1 MARLPYLEKS
11 QLPAEHQ
18 DLMKREIALY
28 KQLVHSPGALRA
40 FQGLGSYI
48 RFGSPLDG
56 RLRELAILQVG
67 YLARS
72 AYEWSHHIKIAH
84 DFGVSDADIA
94 ALIDETEGR
103 PATLDALTRL
113 VLKGA
118 REVTAAGKMAA
129 NTFAALQTHLPNE
142 QLVDLI
148 VSIAFY
154 NAVVRYLGTM
164 QIDNEPE
171 YQKYLADFP
180 FAAT

>member
-11 QLPAEHQ
+11 ELPAEHQ

-72 AYEWSHHIKIAH
+72 AY
-84 DFGVSDADIA
+84 D
-94 ALIDETEGR
+94 
-103 PATLDALTRL
+103 
-113 VLKGA
+113 
-118 REVTAAGKMAA
+118 
-129 NTFAALQTHLPNE
+129 
-142 QLVDLI
+142 
-148 VSIAFY
+148 
-154 NAVVRYLGTM
+154 
-164 QIDNEPE
+164 
-171 YQKYLADFP
+171 
-180 FAAT
+180 

>member
-40 FQGLGSYI
+40 FQTLGSYI

-72 AYEWSHHIKIAH
+72 AYEWSHHVKIAY
-84 DFGVSDADIA
+84 DFGVTDADIG
-94 ALIDETEGR
+94 ALIEDTEGR
-103 PATLDALTRL
+103 PVSLDPLTGL
-113 VLKGA
+113 VLRGA
-118 REVTAAGKMAA
+118 REITRAGKMSAD
-129 NTFAALQTHLPNE
+129 TFAALQTHLPNE

-154 NAVVRYLGTM
+154 NAVVRVLASLE
-164 QIDNEPE
+164 IDVEPE
-171 YQKYLADFP
+171 YQPYLDRWP
-180 FAAT
+180 LPRE